1 MANGKTQKAYYGYT
15 PPKPF
20 DWVTASEKALGQV
33 EGVIEGRVKERADN
47 EKTRRET
54 SKTLERLEQGQN
66 KEFNELV
73 ADGSFVSKDYM
84 YDLTQKLYNNE
95 INSKEYRMATNNL
108 QDGWNNFSDISKGFN
123 EKLQL
128 FADREQEGISSIVEG
143 GNVKNFS
150 LVANFENKKIEIG
163 PNGKVYWAMLDENG
177 KVIPGRTQSMTA
189 LNTTP
194 QQLHD
199 KVNVSERVGEYTALI
214 GTFKEAIRAGKVQDT
229 TGVVA
234 MEDFEGLNGYSEY
247 ENMVM
252 NIQGQ
257 ILGGPGGMDNAA
269 SVLGDNS
276 LGGNNQTY
284 FTYQEDEVEVVNGNR
299 VFKAT
304 SEHAGKPIELGI
316 KLVKNPNGVLTSE
329 LTDEQMEIAKD
340 IIENTAR
347 QQIGLEQKSI
357 PFFQSKAGDAKYALA
372 KKSAA
377 TNYHA
382 SVGAST
388 LNDLSK
394 IEGQS
399 PTAER
404 VIKNVRWDGGNL
416 VYDIYNPKKDE
427 TSRRKTLKLEGLGDD
442 AKAFQVFGLITGLTG
457 TKLKEEYELA
467 KKSLKGSQKD
477 EVDTWL
483 GTPGSGGFVTADFT
497 PLKNMS
503 KISLRTNKEEIG
515 SVEVDS
521 VPLGEASPME
531 HLSALSARVKSG
543 KSINS
548 AYKKD
553 FVKFVKQITR
563 TGGGGEIEGLT
574 VSSPT
579 KTGGVVTMEVSTAAG
594 GPYTITISGDPSASV
609 TSIEKQL
616 QKIIEDDYSMR
627 DL

>member
-33 EGVIEGRVKERADN
+33 EGVIEVRVKERADN